1 TDFPYP
7 WTKTAV
13 DHVLGTPG
21 LSDEQKIAILG
32 GTAAALLGIRGVA
45 ALAGRATG
53 ATCARSASGS
63 RQHCKAPL
71 TLTSERKETS
81 ALVVLV
87 PGAESG
93 QFPGVLFLQPEPAE
107 PFDAGRN
114 EGCPSNRS
122 REVGRADCL
131 ARTVVGLAVYRP
143 SQVQPLS
150 R

>member
-1 TDFPYP
+1 MRGRKPP
-7 WTKTAV
+7 WTTCSARRASA
-13 DHVLGTPG
+13 T
-21 LSDEQKIAILG
+21 SRRSRFWRYRG
-32 GTAAALLGIRGVA
+32 GPARHQGVA

-93 QFPGVLFLQPEPAE
+93 QFPGVLFLQPEPEE

-122 REVGRADCL
+122 REVGRANCL

>member
-1 TDFPYP
+1 MRF
-7 WTKTAV
+7 AQRAAQ
-13 DHVLGTPG
+13 L
-21 LSDEQKIAILG
+21 ILAEPPQRG
-32 GTAAALLGIRGVA
+32 AGIPVFVILNQFDG
-45 ALAGRATG
+45 LAGRATG

-93 QFPGVLFLQPEPAE
+93 QFPGVLFLQPEPEE

-122 REVGRADCL
+122 REVGRANCL